1 MTFVALLIK
10 EMRLMT
16 RRERTVWLMVGYIV
30 LLGIIGWFELHSLG
44 NTDWSSIGTILYTTL
59 LIIQFVLVLFVTP
72 AFTTTMINGEKER
85 QTFDMLLC
93 SRLSPAALIGGKLLS
108 GLINALLL
116 IVSSIPLFS
125 LVFFFGGISPL
136 QAFEA
141 LLIFAA
147 TALFLATFG
156 IFCSSL
162 VSRPAVSTALAYIF
176 VLLWCGLPLL
186 FYMLQL
192 ASGIAN
198 NGVAVV
204 SSSGPGLNTVPA
216 IPAPPFYLAWNPIVA
231 LFSTFSVGTTWAGP
245 YQILHLHIMVWQ
257 LYLFISVLVS
267 ALLFAAS
274 MLRIRPEQRRSRDK
288 RYLNKKPVEKPIET
302 KVPVEA

>member
-44 NTDWSSIGTILYTTL
+44 NTDWSTIGTILYTTL
-59 LIIQFVLVLFVTP
+59 LLIQFVLVLFVTP

-116 IVSSIPLFS
+116 IASSIPLFS

-141 LLIFAA
+141 LVIFAA

-186 FYMLQL
+186 FYILQL
-192 ASGIAN
+192 ASGAAN
-198 NGVAVV
+198 NGTA
-204 SSSGPGLNTVPA
+204 SINTVPA
-216 IPAPPFYLAWNPIVA
+216 TSAPPFYLAWNPIVA

-245 YQILHLHIMVWQ
+245 YQILHLHIIVWQ

-288 RYLNKKPVEKPIET
+288 RYLNKKPVKKPIET